1 MKALAYSN
9 ILHIRVLRVNNVT
22 QKSSKHF
29 PASSFKLMDISLLH
43 GKFWY
48 LYTIMHRIIF
58 GLQSVLYTKTAS
70 DTSLRIK
77 YNALIALVVQNSGS
91 YYCGRWWALPYSNP
105 IKILSTCSS
114 LHGLAYM
121 CSRQDR
127 NSLSVLLHWTFWT
140 VNYFGII
147 KTEWCTL
154 AYMPLD
160 LNTAIWSSMAK
171 NVNSFYAMY
180 YVC

>member
-1 MKALAYSN
+1 MIKHKKTWLKIHLVVFCHAHICWEPSPSVVVMKALAYSE

-29 PASSFKLMDISLLH
+29 PDSLFKIMYISLLH

-48 LYTIMHRIIF
+48 LHCIIF

-121 CSRQDR
+121 CSRQNR
-127 NSLSVLLHWTFWT
+127 NSLSVLNIELFEQST
-140 VNYFGII
+140 I
-147 KTEWCTL
+147 L
-154 AYMPLD
+154 A
-160 LNTAIWSSMAK
+160 SS
-171 NVNSFYAMY
+171 
-180 YVC
+180 

>member
-1 MKALAYSN
+1 
-9 ILHIRVLRVNNVT
+9 
-22 QKSSKHF
+22 
-29 PASSFKLMDISLLH
+29 
-43 GKFWY
+43 
-48 LYTIMHRIIF
+48 MHCIIF

-121 CSRQDR
+121 CSGQDR
-127 NSLSVLLHWTFWT
+127 TSLSVLLHWTFWT
-140 VNYFGII
+140 VNYFGTI
-147 KTEWCTL
+147 KTEWGTL
-154 AYMPLD
+154 AYMSLD
-160 LNTAIWSSMAK
+160 LNAAYEVPWQKMLILSMPCT
-171 NVNSFYAMY
+171 MY
-180 YVC
+180 VKHGALEIQTHLS